1 MTTEPDDSGPT
12 SATPATSSS
21 DTSNGTPATPA
32 STLTSRLTPKQARS
46 LAWQTGYLE
55 YLCRDRPKQ
64 VELYRRIRD
73 AWENSDS
80 LVFSMLIHRQFGK
93 SRMLSVFGLEECLRT
108 PNTNVVYLTDT
119 KIHAEQIVVP
129 LVNSLL
135 EECPKALRPLYK
147 RERRCYEFANGST
160 LTILGMDFD
169 GLDKVRGVRARL
181 LLIDEAAFQTQI
193 KEALAVGLPILSTTG
208 GFCVVASTPPSLPGH
223 PYVEVHSALAAIDMV
238 SVIPLDDNPDA
249 TPAMRRAAEQ
259 YRELLGEAAYRR
271 EWQCDMSGVGDDT
284 VVLPEWPLVKSW
296 VVQTVKDLPAR
307 PDHYVGYDIGGRD
320 WDAFCFGTWDHVLGR
335 FVVQGELFLRAESIA
350 EMARMVKEKIEA
362 LGWDRDGGDI
372 HMFADWN
379 NAHLVNE
386 FRRQYGL
393 NFLPT
398 KKPEKVA
405 QIHEVRQMMRDREL
419 FIAPDLEVLPRTCER
434 ARWDRTHKGF
444 MRAQQA
450 DLEKAGLKPIGHADM
465 LDALVYCVVNIRR
478 GKEHK
483 DPTAPKA
490 RYMDRY
496 QQQSPGVEPIP
507 IGKGR
512 APKPVTQQ
520 AKDFAASMY
529 QALTG
534 KGPTSR

>member
-1 MTTEPDDSGPT
+1 MTNSPPPSTP
-12 SATPATSSS
+12 SAAAPSS
-21 DTSNGTPATPA
+21 P
-32 STLTSRLTPKQARS
+32 LTPRQAKS
-46 LAWQTGYLE
+46 LAWQSGFLE
-55 YLCRDRPKQ
+55 YLFRDRPGQ
-64 VELYRRIRD
+64 AAVYSRIRD
-73 AWENSDS
+73 AWEQSES
-80 LVFSMLIHRQFGK
+80 LVYSLLIHRQWGK
-93 SRMLSVFGLEECLRT
+93 SRMLAVFGLEECLRV
-108 PNTNVVYLTDT
+108 PNTNVVYITDT

-129 LVNSLL
+129 LVNQLL
-135 EECPKALRPLYK
+135 EECPKQFRPVYK
-147 RERRCYEFANGST
+147 RERRAYEFSNGST

-169 GLDKVRGVRARL
+169 GLDKIRGVRARL
-181 LLIDEAAFQTQI
+181 LLIDEGAFQTQI
-193 KEALAVGLPILSTTG
+193 KEALAIGLPILSTTG

-249 TPAMRRAAEQ
+249 TPAMRRAAQQ

-284 VVLPEWPLVKSW
+284 VVLPEWPVVKGW
-296 VVQTVKDLPAR
+296 VVGKVLDLPAR
-307 PDHYVGYDIGGRD
+307 ADHYVGYDIGGRD
-320 WDAFCFGTWDHVLGR
+320 WDAFCFGTWDHETGR

-362 LGWDRDGGDI
+362 LGWDRDGGEI

-379 NAHLVNE
+379 NAHLLAE
-386 FRRQYGL
+386 MRRQYGL
-393 NFLPT
+393 HFIPT

-419 FIAPDLEVLPRTCER
+419 FISPDCEALLRTAER

-478 GKEHK
+478 SKTPI
-483 DPTAPKA
+483 DPSAVKKT
-490 RYMDRY
+490 YLDRY
-496 QQQSPGVEPIP
+496 PQLSQHVEPVP
-507 IGKGR
+507 LGKG
-512 APKPVTQQ
+512 KQ
-520 AKDFAASMY
+520 AKPITRQASEFAKQMY
-529 QALTG
+529 GALTG
-534 KGPTSR
+534 RGPAGK